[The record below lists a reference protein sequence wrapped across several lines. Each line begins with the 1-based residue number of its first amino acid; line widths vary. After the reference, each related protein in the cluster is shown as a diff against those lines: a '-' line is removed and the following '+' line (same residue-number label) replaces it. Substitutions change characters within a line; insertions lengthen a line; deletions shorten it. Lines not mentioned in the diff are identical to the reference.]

1 MKGLLL
7 KNGTSVK
14 RFLALVFS
22 IFIILIGIVL
32 LFPVE
37 IKSNNFIL
45 LQQIIGGSFILIGTL
60 LALSTSEKSKLF
72 EQKENNS
79 ENNPQ

>member
-14 RFLALVFS
+14 RFLAVVFS
-22 IFIILIGIVL
+22 AFIIVFGIFL
-32 LFPVE
+32 PFIIE
-37 IKSNNFIL
+37 IKGNNFIL
-45 LQQIIGGSFILIGTL
+45 LQQIISSSFFLIGGL

-72 EQKENNS
+72 EQKEN
-79 ENNPQ
+79 

>member
-7 KNGTSVK
+7 KNGSSIK

-22 IFIILIGIVL
+22 AFIVILGIVL
-32 LFPVE
+32 LFPIE
-37 IKSNNFIL
+37 IKGNNFIL
-45 LQQIIGGSFILIGTL
+45 LQQIIGGSFILIGAL

-72 EQKENNS
+72 EQKEN
-79 ENNPQ
+79 

>member
-7 KNGTSVK
+7 KNGTSIK

-22 IFIILIGIVL
+22 IFIIILGLAL
-32 LFPVE
+32 LFPIE
-37 IKSNNFIL
+37 IKTNNLPL
-45 LQQIIGGSFILIGTL
+45 LQQIIGGTFLLIGTL

-72 EQKENNS
+72 EQKENN
-79 ENNPQ
+79 